1 MTAASN
7 HLFPIDE
14 VSEDVYVSSDTTG
27 STLDV
32 SLSVDT
38 DDLEQSLAEWMAN
51 SRNRQVEFEADIAA
65 SAEVSLNIFIEKLV
79 WLWFK

>member
-7 HLFPIDE
+7 HLFPIDK

-38 DDLEQSLAEWMAN
+38 DDLEPPNYIQLPEIPEDVGVVESSWWEILAPY
-51 SRNRQVEFEADIAA
+51 
-65 SAEVSLNIFIEKLV
+65 LV
-79 WLWFK
+79 FGAVFVILIM